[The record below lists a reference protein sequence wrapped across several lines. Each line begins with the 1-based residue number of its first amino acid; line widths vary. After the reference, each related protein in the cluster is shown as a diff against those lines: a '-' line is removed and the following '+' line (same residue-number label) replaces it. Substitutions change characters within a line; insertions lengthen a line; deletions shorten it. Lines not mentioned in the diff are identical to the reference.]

1 MLSLELKGKEK
12 GGRRENEN
20 SAMRWLSFSLV
31 KNIESIYYLCVLI
44 AFLDASQA

>member
-1 MLSLELKGKEK
+1 MLGLELKGKGE
-12 GGRRENEN
+12 RREDEN

-31 KNIESIYYLCVLI
+31 KNIESIYYLYVSL